1 MNSSAPLP
9 APATSLAAAPSR
21 QLYLQP
27 GQVFVST
34 DPAVI
39 TTVLGSCVCV
49 CLWDPR
55 HGAGGANHYLLPE
68 RVGAEHSLRFGHAA
82 MEELVKQL
90 EGVGA
95 SRRLLQAKL
104 FGGASVIRSF
114 ANGNG
119 HLGDRNIEVARRF
132 LERERISV
140 VAEDVGGRRGR
151 KLLFDTRTGMVSVK
165 LL

>member
-1 MNSSAPLP
+1 MNSSSPLP
-9 APATSLAAAPSR
+9 APATNPAAAR

-27 GQVFVST
+27 GQVFVSA

-55 HGAGGANHYLLPE
+55 HGVGGANHYLLPE

-82 MEELVKQL
+82 MEELVKQI
-90 EGVGA
+90 EAVGVP
-95 SRRLLQAKL
+95 RRLLQAKV

-114 ANGNG
+114 ERGNG
-119 HLGDRNIEVARRF
+119 HLGERNIEVARRF
-132 LERERISV
+132 LERERIPV

>member
-1 MNSSAPLP
+1 LNSSEPLP
-9 APATSLAAAPSR
+9 ATTMSLPATPPR

-27 GQVFVST
+27 GQVFASA

-68 RVGAEHSLRFGHAA
+68 RAGAEHSLRFGHAA
-82 MEELVKQL
+82 MEELVKQM

-95 SRRLLQAKL
+95 PRRLLQAKL

-119 HLGDRNIEVARRF
+119 HLGERNIEVARRF
-132 LERERISV
+132 LERERIPV

>member
-1 MNSSAPLP
+1 MTSTAPLP
-9 APATSLAAAPSR
+9 APTMSLPTTPPR

-27 GQVFVST
+27 GQVFASA
-34 DPAVI
+34 DPALI

-82 MEELVKQL
+82 MEELVEQM

-95 SRRLLQAKL
+95 PRRLLQAKV

-114 ANGNG
+114 ERGNG
-119 HLGDRNIEVARRF
+119 HLGERNLEVARRF
-132 LERERISV
+132 LERERIPV

-151 KLLFDTRTGMVSVK
+151 KLLFDTCTGMVSVK